1 MYRPFAQDPV
11 PFGFI
16 VVRTT
21 AESAPVVESVRQV
34 IRTIDPSLAVYDVAT
49 MVQRVERSVGGRRF
63 SMLLMLAF
71 AVVALLL
78 AAVGLYGVLAYIVGE
93 RTREIGIRM
102 ALGAEA
108 RDVLALVMRQ
118 SGAMVLV
125 GIAVGLA
132 GALAAGPLLASAL
145 YAVTPLDGTTL
156 TGVPLLIAAVAAV
169 ATWWPARRATRVNPV
184 DALREG

>member
-1 MYRPFAQDPV
+1 M
-11 PFGFI
+11 
-16 VVRTT
+16 
-21 AESAPVVESVRQV
+21 
-34 IRTIDPSLAVYDVAT
+34 
-49 MVQRVERSVGGRRF
+49 
-63 SMLLMLAF
+63 SMLLMLAV

-78 AAVGLYGVLAYIVGE
+78 AAVGLYGVLAFIVGE

-145 YAVTPLDGTTL
+145 YAVTPLDRTTL
-156 TGVPLLIAAVAAV
+156 AGVPLLIAAVAAV
-169 ATWWPARRATRVNPV
+169 ATWLPARRATRVNPV
-184 DALREG
+184 EALREG